1 MKIKVVFVLLSL
13 VSFNTWTNGEV
24 ERTKTQEPAISCY
37 ESHNALKIS
46 PEPCEDAL
54 QLAKDPKERA
64 LILSNLAII
73 QAKLGQMPGAQI
85 SITEALKLS
94 PRDPSI
100 YINLGNLRIRQ
111 KLFKEAIDAFDLASQ
126 LGARRDPSLYLNK
139 SIAQRGLGRYFEAQ
153 ESFIQY
159 KLLTDESAHPLNQS
173 E

>member
-1 MKIKVVFVLLSL
+1 MKIKMVFVLLNL
-13 VSFNTWTNGEV
+13 VSFTPWTNGEA
-24 ERTKTQEPAISCY
+24 ERSKTNEPAISCY
-37 ESHNALKIS
+37 ESQNALKIS
-46 PEPCEDAL
+46 PESCETAL
-54 QLAKDPKERA
+54 QVIRDPNERA

-85 SITEALKLS
+85 SITEALKLA
-94 PRDPSI
+94 PRNPSI

-126 LGARRDPSLYLNK
+126 LGARREATLYFNK
-139 SIAQRGLGRYFEAQ
+139 SIAQRGLGRYFDAQ

-159 KLLTDESAHPLNQS
+159 KLLTDESAGQLNQS